1 MSKAFSLYPVL
12 SDALTEKAGI
22 ETEPTELSYLDD
34 GDYYPLSMEDIE
46 GESRRFSARLS
57 DVRCVWS
64 ADTHNLILRKA
75 GTIQHP
81 DLLFGKDGIVPHD
94 AIIGIAGI
102 WSSKRSDLHGTILFG
117 KFGMRVNTYNFNQ
130 EYRFESGELRGSIHF
145 KLVLYLK
152 ESSGQPYTNELH
164 LANQTGIVLGC
175 IEEFDLMIDG
185 NGSVFPIYYVNEPD
199 RPLWWVHFSSDDPFE
214 DAFDDQNVVLYLNQA
229 HPSYGELK
237 INDSLR
243 ESPLF
248 LEVISSALYIIVQ
261 SVKELVS
268 DEWDEIVSGQSLE
281 QGTIAEAVSY
291 FINKLG
297 WDTSNPVNLALS
309 IHDYF
314 DKNLR

>member
-12 SDALTEKAGI
+12 TSNLIEKAGI
-22 ETEPTELSYLDD
+22 ETEQTEISYLDD
-34 GDYYPLSMEDIE
+34 GDYYPLSIEDKD
-46 GESRRFSARLS
+46 GDDQKFSARLS

-64 ADTHNLILRKA
+64 ADTHNLILKKA
-75 GTIQHP
+75 GSIQHP

-94 AIIGIAGI
+94 ANIGIAGI
-102 WSSKRSDLHGTILFG
+102 WSSKRSDLHGTIQYG
-117 KFGMRVNTYNFNQ
+117 KFGMRVNAFNFDQ
-130 EYRFESGELRGSIHF
+130 EYRFESGELRGSLHF

-152 ESSGQPYTNELH
+152 EAGQPYAEETH
-164 LANQTGIVLGC
+164 LANQTGIILGI
-175 IEEFDLMIDG
+175 IEEFDLIIDG
-185 NGSVFPIYYVNEPD
+185 SGSVFPIYYVNESD
-199 RPLWWVHFSSDDPFE
+199 RPLWWVNFSSTEPFE

-261 SVKELVS
+261 SVKELVNE
-268 DEWDEIVSGQSLE
+268 DWEDIEAGEDLE
-281 QGTIAEAVSY
+281 QGTIAEAISY

-297 WDTSNPVNLALS
+297 WDTSSPVKLALS

>member
-12 SDALTEKAGI
+12 TSELIEKAGI
-22 ETEPTELSYLDD
+22 ETEPTDISYLDD
-34 GDYYPLSMEDIE
+34 GDYYPLSMEDKE
-46 GESRRFSARLS
+46 GDDQNFTARLS

-64 ADTHNLILRKA
+64 ADTHNLILKKA
-75 GTIQHP
+75 GAIQHP
-81 DLLFGKDGIVPHD
+81 DLLFGKEGIVPHD
-94 AIIGIAGI
+94 AIIGIAGV
-102 WSSKRSDLHGTILFG
+102 WSSKRSDLHGTIQFG
-117 KFGMRVNTYNFNQ
+117 KFGMRVYAYNFDQ
-130 EYRFESGELRGSIHF
+130 EYRFESGELRGSVHF

-152 ESSGQPYTNELH
+152 EAGQPYAEEMH
-164 LANQTGIVLGC
+164 LANQTGIILGV
-175 IEEFDLMIDG
+175 IEEFDLIIDG
-185 NGSVFPIYYVNEPD
+185 SGSVFPIYYVTEPD
-199 RPLWWVHFSSDDPFE
+199 RPLWWVHFSSTDPFE

-261 SVKELVS
+261 SVKELVNE
-268 DEWDEIVSGQSLE
+268 EWEDIEAGENLE
-281 QGTIAEAVSY
+281 QGTIAEAISY

-297 WDTSNPVNLALS
+297 WDTSSPVKLALS

>member
-12 SDALTEKAGI
+12 TSNLIEKAGI
-22 ETEPTELSYLDD
+22 ETEPTEISYLDD
-34 GDYYPLSMEDIE
+34 GDYYPLSMEDKE
-46 GESRRFSARLS
+46 GDDQKFSARLS

-64 ADTHNLILRKA
+64 ADTHNLILKKT
-75 GTIQHP
+75 GSVQHP

-94 AIIGIAGI
+94 ANIGIAGI
-102 WSSKRSDLHGTILFG
+102 WSSKRSDLHGTIQYG
-117 KFGMRVNTYNFNQ
+117 KFGMRVNAYNFDQ

-152 ESSGQPYTNELH
+152 EAGQPYAEESH
-164 LANQTGIVLGC
+164 LANQTGIILGI
-175 IEEFDLMIDG
+175 IEEFDLIIDG
-185 NGSVFPIYYVNEPD
+185 SGSVFPIYYVNESD
-199 RPLWWVHFSSDDPFE
+199 RPLWWVNFSSTDPFE

-261 SVKELVS
+261 SVKELVNE
-268 DEWDEIVSGQSLE
+268 EWEDIDAGENLE
-281 QGTIAEAVSY
+281 QGTIAEAISY

-297 WDTSNPVNLALS
+297 WDTSSPVKLALS

>member
-12 SDALTEKAGI
+12 TSNLIEKAGI
-22 ETEPTELSYLDD
+22 ETEPTEISYLDD
-34 GDYYPLSMEDIE
+34 GDYYPLSMEDKE
-46 GESRRFSARLS
+46 GDEQKFSARLS

-64 ADTHNLILRKA
+64 ADTHNLILKKA
-75 GTIQHP
+75 GSIQHP

-102 WSSKRSDLHGTILFG
+102 WSSKRSDLHGSIQYG
-117 KFGMRVNTYNFNQ
+117 KFGMRVNAYNFDQ

-152 ESSGQPYTNELH
+152 EAGQPYADEMH
-164 LANQTGIVLGC
+164 LANQTGIILGV
-175 IEEFDLMIDG
+175 IEEFDLIIDG
-185 NGSVFPIYYVNEPD
+185 SGSVFPIYYVNEPD
-199 RPLWWVHFSSDDPFE
+199 RPLWWVSFSSTDPME

-261 SVKELVS
+261 SVKELV
-268 DEWDEIVSGQSLE
+268 DEEWDVIEAGEDLE
-281 QGTIAEAVSY
+281 QGTIAEAISY

-297 WDTSNPVNLALS
+297 WDTSSPVKLALS